1 MKRKKFIIL
10 SLIVAILSLSSC
22 EQKRVEGEP
31 DVISSMKTN
40 QDERLIIIANR
51 NQINNKEDF
60 AEYLIKKCK
69 ENTFKTIKFSIDY
82 GYATSLYLSVY
93 LWEDQVNGRE
103 PVMVVEYLP
112 DEWGQEYDI
121 FHDPEKFQ
129 MYIEGKL
136 TNTS

>member
-51 NQINNKEDF
+51 NQINNK
-60 AEYLIKKCK
+60 L
-69 ENTFKTIKFSIDY
+69 
-82 GYATSLYLSVY
+82 
-93 LWEDQVNGRE
+93 
-103 PVMVVEYLP
+103 
-112 DEWGQEYDI
+112 
-121 FHDPEKFQ
+121 
-129 MYIEGKL
+129 
-136 TNTS
+136 

>member
-69 ENTFKTIKFSIDY
+69 ENTFKT
-82 GYATSLYLSVY
+82 SLYLSVY

-129 MYIEGKL
+129 MYIDGKL